1 MKTKKLITIL
11 ILLGLLFI
19 PAFALAQPA
28 DPQPFE
34 PLPGLDYKDFG
45 DFDELLAAVQGL
57 LVPLGFVIA
66 LILVIKCGYQFITSQ
81 GDPYK
86 LKDAQECLTSAI
98 IGLVVVLLSVS
109 ILNTL
114 INSTITKL

>member
-1 MKTKKLITIL
+1 MKVTKLLFTIL
-11 ILLGLLFI
+11 TLLMLILPFRVY
-19 PAFALAQPA
+19 AQPA

-45 DFDELLAAVQGL
+45 GFDELLASIRGL
-57 LVPLGFVIA
+57 LVPLGFVLA
-66 LILVIKCGYQFITSQ
+66 LILIVKCGYQFITSQ

-109 ILNTL
+109 ILSTL
-114 INSTITKL
+114 INSTITNL

>member
-1 MKTKKLITIL
+1 MKMKKI
-11 ILLGLLFI
+11 LFI
-19 PAFALAQPA
+19 TMFMLFLSMPTYVFAQNA

-34 PLPGLDYKDFG
+34 PIPGLDYKNFG
-45 DFDELLAAVQGL
+45 SFDELLASVRAL
-57 LVPLGFVIA
+57 LIPLGFVIA
-66 LILVIKCGYQFITSQ
+66 LILVIGCGYQFITSQ

-114 INSTITKL
+114 INSTITNL